1 MNRRHRQSA
10 LLALSAGIALI
21 FASGAV
27 GAQGPAEGYS
37 PWYPPVGPG
46 QSFPGA
52 PFGSAGPWEAYG
64 PYQRGGVFAFGRDNA
79 PWSQRVGSQGSR
91 LQDQGDHYL
100 FELRLPGVDPKDIDL
115 KVRGRVISVGVAT
128 SSTHGSPEV
137 GHWASYSSRFRQT
150 FTLPGRVDSARMESR
165 YENGVLSVMLPKI
178 GVGPERR

>member
-1 MNRRHRQSA
+1 MNNRHRRCA

-21 FASGAV
+21 FASGSV

-37 PWYPPVGPG
+37 PWYPPVGSGP
-46 QSFPGA
+46 SFRGA
-52 PFGSAGPWEAYG
+52 PFRSAGPWAAYG
-64 PYQRGGVFAFGRDNA
+64 PYQRGGAWDNA

-115 KVRGRVISVGVAT
+115 KVRGRVISIGVAT
-128 SSTHGSPEV
+128 SGSHGSPDA
-137 GHWASYSSRFRQT
+137 GHWATYSSRFRQA

-178 GVGPERR
+178 GAGPGRR